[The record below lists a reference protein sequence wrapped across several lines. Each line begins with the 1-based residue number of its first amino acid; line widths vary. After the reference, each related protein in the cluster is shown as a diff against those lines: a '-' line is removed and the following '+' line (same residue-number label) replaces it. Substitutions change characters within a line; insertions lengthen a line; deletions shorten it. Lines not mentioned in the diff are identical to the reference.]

1 MGLMKKFHWKT
12 RIKLGGALAAGGICL
27 LCGFFSVGMFAE
39 PEAAPTNPLTRVAG
53 AADAVRIEAPQGTP
67 GAMESCG
74 ALIAQQSSGRD
85 LEILLDVLTQ
95 TQMA

>member
-1 MGLMKKFHWKT
+1 MRDGPYEKISLENQNQ
-12 RIKLGGALAAGGICL
+12 A
-27 LCGFFSVGMFAE
+27 SVGMFAE

-95 TQMA
+95 TEMA